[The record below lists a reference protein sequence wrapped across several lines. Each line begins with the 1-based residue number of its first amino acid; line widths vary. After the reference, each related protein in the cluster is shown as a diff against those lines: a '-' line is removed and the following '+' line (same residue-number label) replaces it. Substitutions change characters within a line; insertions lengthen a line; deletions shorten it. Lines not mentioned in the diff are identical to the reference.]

1 MENKFKSINSNDSVL
16 SLNKNDKLFNECPML
31 TINQLIS
38 NIKYILRKFGNYDEK
53 KIEEW
58 FGDGI
63 SCECL
68 EIGTNS
74 WQKGKMRL
82 KLTVEFCP
90 SKPEIEENFANANQ
104 SESPLDDIRRTM
116 NQNT

>member
-1 MENKFKSINSNDSVL
+1 MESKFKSINNNDSVL
-16 SLNKNDKLFNECPML
+16 SLSKNDKLFNECPML
-31 TINQLIS
+31 TINQLIT

-58 FGDGI
+58 FGEGV

-68 EIGTNS
+68 EIGTKS
-74 WQKGKMRL
+74 WQKGKMKL
-82 KLTVEFCP
+82 KITVDFCP
-90 SKPEIEENFANANQ
+90 IQ
-104 SESPLDDIRRTM
+104 SENDETIGNDIEDSPLDDLRRAM

>member
-1 MENKFKSINSNDSVL
+1 MENKFKTINNNDSVL
-16 SLNKNDKLFNECPML
+16 SLSKNDKLFNDSPML

-58 FGDGI
+58 FGEGI
-63 SCECL
+63 NCEYL
-68 EIGTNS
+68 EIGAKS
-74 WQKGKMRL
+74 WQEGKMRL
-82 KLTVEFCP
+82 KITVDFCP
-90 SKPEIEENFANANQ
+90 SQPENNQ
-104 SESPLDDIRRTM
+104 TIGNDAEDSPLDDLRRAI